1 MLIRVLLI
9 NPRNVAI
16 LSSLYNLKVWVLQI
30 TKMKNQKLKKVKCN
44 NRNEDLPQKY
54 DGINIF

>member
-9 NPRNVAI
+9 NLRNVAI
-16 LSSLYNLKVWVLQI
+16 LSSLYNLKVWLLQI
-30 TKMKNQKLKKVKCN
+30 TKMKNQKLKKVKCD
-44 NRNEDLPQKY
+44 NRSEDLPQKY

>member
-16 LSSLYNLKVWVLQI
+16 LSSLYNLKVWLLQI
-30 TKMKNQKLKKVKCN
+30 TKMKNQKLQKVKCN

>member
-16 LSSLYNLKVWVLQI
+16 LSSLYNLKVWLLQI
-30 TKMKNQKLKKVKCN
+30 TKMKNQKLKKVKYD

-54 DGINIF
+54 DGINVF

>member
-9 NPRNVAI
+9 NLKNVAI
-16 LSSLYNLKVWVLQI
+16 LSSLYNLKVWLLHI
-30 TKMKNQKLKKVKCN
+30 TKMKNQKLKKVKCD

>member
-16 LSSLYNLKVWVLQI
+16 LSSLYNLKVWLLQI
-30 TKMKNQKLKKVKCN
+30 TKMKNQKLRKVKCN

>member
-16 LSSLYNLKVWVLQI
+16 LSSLYNLKVWLLQI
-30 TKMKNQKLKKVKCN
+30 TKMKNQKLKKVKCS

>member
-9 NPRNVAI
+9 NLRNVAI
-16 LSSLYNLKVWVLQI
+16 LSSLYNLKVWLLQI
-30 TKMKNQKLKKVKCN
+30 TKMKNQKLKKVKCD

>member
-9 NPRNVAI
+9 NLRNVAI
-16 LSSLYNLKVWVLQI
+16 LSSLYNLKVWLLQI
-30 TKMKNQKLKKVKCN
+30 TEMKNQKLKKVKCD

-54 DGINIF
+54 GGINIF